1 MNLDLQVYGPGHIE
15 SFLLN
20 YELLVRDLA
29 EVAADWPTFDS
40 QEQSDHRTEL
50 MQVWGNRKVLGY
62 LFRAERLSVSQQARL
77 AKLDRLLLEQASLME
92 QCYGLDLSRLL
103 AIFRWGTPL
112 ANSSFPVRVEVDPAS
127 LDRMATA
134 LTDIET
140 VNV

>member
-1 MNLDLQVYGPGHIE
+1 
-15 SFLLN
+15 
-20 YELLVRDLA
+20 
-29 EVAADWPTFDS
+29 
-40 QEQSDHRTEL
+40 
-50 MQVWGNRKVLGY
+50 
-62 LFRAERLSVSQQARL
+62 
-77 AKLDRLLLEQASLME
+77 LLLEQASLME

-112 ANSSFPVRVEVDPAS
+112 ANSSLPVRLEVDPAS